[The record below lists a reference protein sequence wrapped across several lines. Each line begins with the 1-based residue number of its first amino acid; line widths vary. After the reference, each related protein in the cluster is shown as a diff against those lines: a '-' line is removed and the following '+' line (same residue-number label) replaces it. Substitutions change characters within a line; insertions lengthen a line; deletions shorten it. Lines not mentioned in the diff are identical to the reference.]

1 MSQPIEITV
10 RGYHL
15 DVFRHVNN
23 ARYLEFLEEAR
34 WAFLDAAD
42 VYARCEERGLGLAV
56 AEIDIRYR
64 KPAHMNDRIV
74 VDAKIQ
80 EIGRATVK
88 IDQTVTLKDSG
99 ARLADAAV
107 TIALFNLNTGRP
119 IRLDDDLRALF
130 ARADRDPFFLLPGSP
145 FFVHRFSFP
154 FFGAARMGRAVSTRN
169 RAWPVWARNRLCAS
183 APRAALRAQATSKGR
198 PSSSRRRR
206 WFGWR
211 AKR

>member
-64 KPAHMNDRIV
+64 KPAHLNDRIV

-130 ARADRDPFFLLPGSP
+130 ARAD
-145 FFVHRFSFP
+145 
-154 FFGAARMGRAVSTRN
+154 AA
-169 RAWPVWARNRLCAS
+169 
-183 APRAALRAQATSKGR
+183 
-198 PSSSRRRR
+198 
-206 WFGWR
+206 
-211 AKR
+211 